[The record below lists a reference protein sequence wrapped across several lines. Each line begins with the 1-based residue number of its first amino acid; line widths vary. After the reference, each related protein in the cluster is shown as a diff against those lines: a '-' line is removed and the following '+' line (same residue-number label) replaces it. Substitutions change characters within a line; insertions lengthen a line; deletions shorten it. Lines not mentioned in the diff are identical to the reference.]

1 MNTFPSKGKGS
12 HTSFDKR
19 HTKKTSLTYFYC
31 KKNGRLIKDY
41 CKQVATKLEGSKQ
54 QSLIM
59 KNCMW

>member
-12 HTSFDKR
+12 HMSFDKR
-19 HTKKTSLTYFYC
+19 HTNKTYLTCFYC
-31 KKNGRLIKDY
+31 KKIGHLIRAY

-54 QSLIM
+54 QSHIM